1 MRVGIIT
8 IIDNNNLG
16 NRLQNYALEKIL
28 ENNNIDCITISN
40 EPFSNTKDK
49 FILRIIKNLKFRDT
63 YSKFEGRKNSF
74 KEFNNNII
82 FSKKRITPFSKLKDF
97 DYFISGS
104 DQVWNPTF
112 GRLREVDLLEFTEP
126 KKRISFAASFGI
138 SSLPEQYNE
147 KLKNALKDYK
157 AISVRE
163 DAGKKIIEDVVG
175 RKDVQVLVDPTMLL
189 TAEEW
194 DKVAKKPEQLKTDKY
209 ILNYFLGELSEK
221 RKAEIDRIAK
231 ENDCEVINILDK
243 NSPFY
248 CTGPSEFLY
257 LEKHA
262 FLVCTDSFHS
272 SVFAILYNRPFIVF
286 GREDNTISMNS
297 RIETL
302 INKFNLKNREYN
314 GQEIT
319 KENLN
324 HDYTEAYKILNEE
337 RKKSMTFLMNA
348 LDVEEI
354 KDNDKK

>member
-1 MRVGIIT
+1 MRKIGIIT
-8 IIDNNNLG
+8 VNDNDNYG
-16 NRLQNYALEKIL
+16 NRLQNYAVQFILEK
-28 ENNNIDCITISN
+28 NNMKSITLKNNSTLN
-40 EPFSNTKDK
+40 SRNN
-49 FILRIIKNLKFRDT
+49 FILRIIKFVLKKKKISQIDR
-63 YSKFEGRKNSF
+63 YKKFIK
-74 KEFNNNII
+74 FNKNII
-82 FSKKRITPFSKLKDF
+82 FSKRYITPFSRLDNEY
-97 DYFISGS
+97 DYFITGS
-104 DQVWNPTF
+104 DQVWNPTW
-112 GRLREVDLLEFTEP
+112 GRLSDIELLEFTIP
-126 KKRISFAASFGI
+126 KKRISFSASFGI

-175 RKDVQVLVDPTMLL
+175 RKDVEVLVDPTMLL

-194 DKVAKKPEQLKTDKY
+194 DKVAKKPEQLKNNKY

-221 RKAEIDRIAK
+221 RKAEIDKIAK

-243 NSPFY
+243 NSSFY
-248 CTGPSEFLY
+248 STGPSEFLY

-286 GREDNTISMNS
+286 GREDNTVSMNS

-314 GQEIT
+314 GKEIT

-324 HDYTEAYKILNEE
+324 HDYTEAYKILEEE
-337 RKKSMTFLMNA
+337 RKKSIKFLRQA
-348 LDVEEI
+348 LDIEE
-354 KDNDKK
+354 